1 MMKVLVTDG
10 TSEEGVACLKGVAH
24 IAMKPVLKPEEL
36 LAIIGDYEGLI
47 ETGRAHV

>member
-24 IAMKPVLKPEEL
+24 VDMKPALKPEEL
-36 LAIIGDYEGLI
+36 LAISAIMKD
-47 ETGRAHV
+47 

>member
-24 IAMKPVLKPEEL
+24 VDMKPCSNQKNYSPLS
-36 LAIIGDYEGLI
+36 AIMKD
-47 ETGRAHV
+47 